1 LDVQGFGLF
10 KRVAL
15 TPSPPLQ
22 TNLWIPPPVLAA
34 TQVVAA
40 VGVAAVEAGVEVG
53 VASPPAAA
61 VGVAAEMENPI
72 LLFVPRFRVPVT
84 RKRAWIGRSLSSF
97 ASRFEWHAGLGIGW

>member
-1 LDVQGFGLF
+1 
-10 KRVAL
+10 
-15 TPSPPLQ
+15 
-22 TNLWIPPPVLAA
+22 VLAA

-61 VGVAAEMENPI
+61 VGVAAEVERGAVGVEMLAAAVMENPI